1 MYALGVGHGMIN
13 YTSKVRIPSHL
24 CDPGQEFDRLAWGK
38 GTSIDMAIQVVAYHA
53 IAMLRES
60 LITLS
65 EPLFQ
70 HFQKRTKMNG
80 VFKFSM
86 QIEPST
92 LYEKRMTE
100 LVMCEVHMI
109 RCMEVE
115 LWTTH
120 ARFVSLQ
127 RRVEPYVRMT
137 TVPSTILYYPQGDDA
152 TVYEV
157 IEYPHRYLEAQGV
170 RIPQCLM

>member
-1 MYALGVGHGMIN
+1 
-13 YTSKVRIPSHL
+13 
-24 CDPGQEFDRLAWGK
+24 
-38 GTSIDMAIQVVAYHA
+38 MAIQVAAYHA

-100 LVMCEVHMI
+100 LVMCQAHMI
-109 RCMEVE
+109 HCLEAE
-115 LWTTH
+115 LWTTR
-120 ARFVSLQ
+120 ARFVNLQ

-137 TVPSTILYYPQGDDA
+137 SAILSK
-152 TVYEV
+152 
-157 IEYPHRYLEAQGV
+157 R
-170 RIPQCLM
+170 

>member
-1 MYALGVGHGMIN
+1 
-13 YTSKVRIPSHL
+13 
-24 CDPGQEFDRLAWGK
+24 
-38 GTSIDMAIQVVAYHA
+38 MAIQVAAYHA

-92 LYEKRMTE
+92 LYEKRMME
-100 LVMCEVHMI
+100 LVICQAHMI
-109 RCMEVE
+109 CCLEAE
-115 LWTTH
+115 LWTTR
-120 ARFVSLQ
+120 ARFVNLQ
-127 RRVEPYVRMT
+127 CQVEPYVRMT
-137 TVPSTILYYPQGDDA
+137 TLPSTILYYPQGDDA
-152 TVYEV
+152 MVYKV
-157 IEYPHRYLEAQGV
+157 TEYPYRYLEAQGV
-170 RIPQCLM
+170 RVP